1 MAEYQKPLPFAD
13 ADTRPYWEYCKRH
26 ELRMQRC
33 AECRQVRF
41 PPRPMCPACQS
52 MRDEWVPM
60 RGTGTVYSWIVV
72 HPPVLPAF
80 ADDAPYAVALVQLD
94 DDPTLRLVGTI
105 VGMPLDE
112 LAARIAVEVVFD
124 DVTEEVTLPTWKRRE
139 GAGVS

>member
-1 MAEYQKPLPFAD
+1 
-13 ADTRPYWEYCKRH
+13 
-26 ELRMQRC
+26 MQRC

-80 ADDAPYAVALVQLD
+80 AQDAPYAVALVQLD
-94 DDPTLRLVGTI
+94 DDPALRLVGTI

-112 LAARIAVEVVFD
+112 LAAGIPVEVVFD
-124 DVTEEVTLPTWKRRE
+124 DVTEEVTLPKWKKRE
-139 GAGVS
+139 GAGV

>member
-112 LAARIAVEVVFD
+112 LAAGIAVEVVFD
-124 DVTEEVTLPTWKRRE
+124 DVTEEVTLPKWKRRE
-139 GAGVS
+139 GAGVV